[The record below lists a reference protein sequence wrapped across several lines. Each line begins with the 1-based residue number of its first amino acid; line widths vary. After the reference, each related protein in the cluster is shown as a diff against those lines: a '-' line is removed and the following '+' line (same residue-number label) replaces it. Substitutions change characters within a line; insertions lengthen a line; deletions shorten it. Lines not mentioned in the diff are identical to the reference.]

1 MVRSDELDIN
11 DFKDYREFLEAKRE
25 LEEQE
30 RLQFL
35 KDTREKVYKCNDGEF
50 HYRLLVLRVCQRYKL
65 SLEYVPDAVY
75 IVVNDYI
82 EKMDDIS
89 FEEYLCGPSAPLIR
103 PVKEVRKIFHEFS
116 FLKTDKE
123 IVDLANKVYGL
134 NLKIVSN
141 GSYESPYLFSESF
154 SFESFTPINIDEVK
168 TLKDELTI
176 LKKYDAS
183 NKAIQ
188 ELKDKINGFGLSNEI
203 LELI

>member
-1 MVRSDELDIN
+1 MLDKELKVEDFTDFDE
-11 DFKDYREFLEAKRE
+11 YLEAKRE

-65 SLEYVPDAVY
+65 SIEYVPNAVY
-75 IVVNDYI
+75 AVVNDYI

-103 PVKEVRKIFHEFS
+103 PVKDICKIFHEFS

-141 GSYESPYLFSESF
+141 GSYGGSYLFSESF

-176 LKKYDAS
+176 LKKHDAS

-188 ELKDKINGFGLSNEI
+188 ELKDKINGFGLSKEI

>member
-1 MVRSDELDIN
+1 MLDKELKVEDFTDFDE
-11 DFKDYREFLEAKRE
+11 YLEAKRE

-65 SLEYVPDAVY
+65 SIEYVPNAVY
-75 IVVNDYI
+75 AVVNDYI

-103 PVKEVRKIFHEFS
+103 PVKDICKIFHEFS

-141 GSYESPYLFSESF
+141 GSYGGSYLFSESF

-168 TLKDELTI
+168 TLKDELII
-176 LKKYDAS
+176 LKKHDAS

-188 ELKDKINGFGLSNEI
+188 ELKDKINGFGLSKEI

>member
-1 MVRSDELDIN
+1 MVTSDELDIN
-11 DFKDYREFLEAKRE
+11 DFEDYREFFEAKRE

-65 SLEYVPDAVY
+65 SPEYVPNAAY
-75 IVVNDYI
+75 AVVNDYI

-103 PVKEVRKIFHEFS
+103 PVKEIRKIFHEFS
-116 FLKTDKE
+116 FLKTNKE

-141 GSYESPYLFSESF
+141 GSYGDSYLFSESF

-176 LKKYDAS
+176 LKKHDAS

-188 ELKDKINGFGLSNEI
+188 ELKDKINGFGLSKEI

>member
-11 DFKDYREFLEAKRE
+11 DFEDYREFFEAKRE

-75 IVVNDYI
+75 IVVNNYI

-116 FLKTDKE
+116 FLETNKE

-134 NLKIVSN
+134 NLKIVNS
-141 GSYESPYLFSESF
+141 GSYEPPYLFSESF

-188 ELKDKINGFGLSNEI
+188 ELKDKINGFGLSKEI